1 MSQHDRYI
9 SPFSTRYASDEMQY
23 IFSDDNKFRTWRRL
37 WVALARAEMNQ
48 GLTNITPDMVA
59 ELEAHVDDINYE
71 VAIEREKLV
80 RHDVMSHVYA
90 YGQQCPKAA
99 GIIHLGATSC
109 YVGDNTDIIIM
120 TEAMKIVRKKLVNV
134 IRILS
139 HFAEEYKDLPTL
151 AFTHFQPA
159 QPTTVGKRAT
169 LWMQEFLMDL
179 EDVEYQLSKAKLL
192 GSKGTTGTQA
202 SFLEL
207 FDGNDEMAAKIDA
220 KIAEKMGYESCFAV
234 SGQTYPRKLDS
245 QMLNVLSCIAQ
256 SAAKFSNDI
265 RLLQHL
271 KEVEEPFEKNQIGS
285 SAMAY
290 KRNPMRSER
299 IASLARY
306 IVVDALNPA
315 ITAST
320 QWFERTLDDSANKR
334 ISVPEAFLAT
344 DAILNLVMNVADGL
358 VVYPKV
364 IEQHLRRELPFM
376 ATENIMMDAAKRGA
390 DRQELHEHVRVHS
403 MAASKVIK
411 EEGGENDLLERIAN
425 DPIFGVTLDEL
436 KGIVDPHKYVGR
448 APRQTEIFLHDVV
461 KPILDRYADT
471 ETETAEINL

>member
-1 MSQHDRYI
+1 MLLDFES
-9 SPFSTRYASDEMQY
+9 
-23 IFSDDNKFRTWRRL
+23 
-37 WVALARAEMNQ
+37 
-48 GLTNITPDMVA
+48 
-59 ELEAHVDDINYE
+59 LE
-71 VAIEREKLV
+71 
-80 RHDVMSHVYA
+80 
-90 YGQQCPKAA
+90 
-99 GIIHLGATSC
+99 
-109 YVGDNTDIIIM
+109 
-120 TEAMKIVRKKLVNV
+120 
-134 IRILS
+134 
-139 HFAEEYKDLPTL
+139 F
-151 AFTHFQPA
+151 
-159 QPTTVGKRAT
+159 
-169 LWMQEFLMDL
+169 
-179 EDVEYQLSKAKLL
+179 QLSQMKLL

-207 FDGNDEMAAKIDA
+207 FNGDHSKVKQLDQ
-220 KIAEKMGYESCFAV
+220 KIAEKMGFAACFPV
-234 SGQTYPRKLDS
+234 SGQTYPRKVDS
-245 QMLNVLSCIAQ
+245 QVLSVLSGIAQ
-256 SAAKFSNDI
+256 SAAKFSSDL

-306 IVVDALNPA
+306 VVADTLNPA
-315 ITAST
+315 MTAST

-334 ISVPEAFLAT
+334 ISVAEGFLAT
-344 DAILNLVMNVADGL
+344 DAILELYINVVSGL

-364 IEQHLRRELPFM
+364 IEKRLMAELPFM

>member
-1 MSQHDRYI
+1 M
-9 SPFSTRYASDEMQY
+9 
-23 IFSDDNKFRTWRRL
+23 
-37 WVALARAEMNQ
+37 
-48 GLTNITPDMVA
+48 
-59 ELEAHVDDINYE
+59 
-71 VAIEREKLV
+71 
-80 RHDVMSHVYA
+80 
-90 YGQQCPKAA
+90 
-99 GIIHLGATSC
+99 
-109 YVGDNTDIIIM
+109 
-120 TEAMKIVRKKLVNV
+120 
-134 IRILS
+134 
-139 HFAEEYKDLPTL
+139 
-151 AFTHFQPA
+151 
-159 QPTTVGKRAT
+159 
-169 LWMQEFLMDL
+169 
-179 EDVEYQLSKAKLL
+179 
-192 GSKGTTGTQA
+192 
-202 SFLEL
+202 EL
-207 FDGNDEMAAKIDA
+207 FDGDTDKVKKLDQL
-220 KIAEKMGYESCFAV
+220 IAEKMGYDACYPV
-234 SGQTYPRKLDS
+234 STQTYSRKYDFR
-245 QMLNVLSCIAQ
+245 VLSVLSSIAQ
-256 SAAKFSNDI
+256 SAHKFSNDI

-271 KEVEEPFEKNQIGS
+271 KEVEEPFEKSQIGS

-299 IASLARY
+299 MASLANY
-306 IVVDALNPA
+306 VISDVMNPA
-315 ITAST
+315 IVAAT

-334 ISVPEAFLAT
+334 ISVPEAFLAV
-344 DAILNLVMNVADGL
+344 DGILDLYLNITEGL

-364 IEQHLRRELPFM
+364 IESHLMNELPFM